1 MPGDRC
7 CRRCQSMRQKVVCP
21 VTDCR
26 VLMNVSTLAAE
37 DKLGAALMTATSAT
51 CGGAAVEHL
60 SDRILVDG
68 TEVHVITKTGRLVR
82 QRTNDGLGWRPQPG
96 GGIVPKAER
105 AIADDFSANGA
116 FVSYSE
122 SMERLGVPAID
133 TLRMHDADSCG
144 GPGAVFFSGAIDQA
158 LDPQGMLA
166 GMRALRDDGL
176 IKRVSLGMNAH
187 RGHRDSLKG
196 KGTWSPSVITDIIDA
211 APTGTIDSAL
221 LAYGFNL
228 LCHDALEVIAG
239 CQRAGVK
246 VHVAGTFGGDLYSIF
261 RPVGPEQK
269 AKVAEWQLLADDYG
283 VSLSAVAIH
292 FAFLPECVERV
303 IFGMR
308 SVEEVERNMAA
319 LAEEVPAKIWDEA
332 QRRGLLPTE
341 LKF

>member
-1 MPGDRC
+1 M
-7 CRRCQSMRQKVVCP
+7 
-21 VTDCR
+21 
-26 VLMNVSTLAAE
+26 
-37 DKLGAALMTATSAT
+37 
-51 CGGAAVEHL
+51 EHL

-82 QRTNDGLGWRPQPG
+82 RRTDDGLGWRPQPR

-116 FVSYSE
+116 FVSYTE
-122 SMERLGVPAID
+122 SMERLRVPAID

-158 LDPQGMLA
+158 LDSQGMLA
-166 GMRALRDDGL
+166 GLRALRDDGL

-211 APTGTIDSAL
+211 APTGTIDSVL

-261 RPVGPEQK
+261 RPVGPEQI
-269 AKVAEWQLLADDYG
+269 AKVAEWQSLADGHG
-283 VSLSAVAIH
+283 VSLTAVAIH
-292 FAFLPECVERV
+292 FAFLPVCVERV

-308 SVEEVERNMAA
+308 SAEEVERNMAA
-319 LAEEVPAKIWDEA
+319 LAEEVPAKIWGEA
-332 QRRGLLPTE
+332 QRRGLLPAE
-341 LKF
+341 LKFQ